1 MLKRLLDIVASFC
14 GLILLSPLLIIV
26 AIAIK
31 LQDGGSVFYRAK
43 RIGYQGQDLLLYKFR
58 SMVPQADLNGPA
70 VTASGDQRITPIGK
84 FLRNTKLDE
93 LPQLINVFFGEM
105 SLVGPRPEDPKY
117 VSQYTLEQRQ
127 ILLYKPGIT
136 SAASLCY
143 RHEESLLT
151 SPDWEIQYLNKVMPD
166 KILIDIKYSSTANIL
181 QDITLI
187 IKTIFS
193 MF

>member
-93 LPQLINVFFGEM
+93 LPQLINVFVGEM

-143 RHEESLLT
+143 RHEENLLT

-166 KILIDIKYSSTANIL
+166 KILIDIKYCSTASL
-181 QDITLI
+181 WQDITLI
-187 IKTIFS
+187 TKTIFS
-193 MF
+193 ML

>member
-14 GLILLSPLLIIV
+14 GLILLSPLLIII

-93 LPQLINVFFGEM
+93 LPQLINVFVGEM

-151 SPDWEIQYLNKVMPD
+151 SSDWELQYLNKVMPD
-166 KILIDIKYSSTANIL
+166 KILIDIKYCSTANIW

-187 IKTIFS
+187 TKTIFS
-193 MF
+193 ML